1 MGTWASGRRWDLH
14 PEGRE
19 QCCWNQKLLNVLDA
33 LPKSD
38 QPVAKELLRDM
49 HFAQSRAECEKKRD
63 QFKVRYKKYQRKA
76 VETLERDWDRM
87 TTFFDF
93 PKEHWVHLRTTNIV
107 ESPFSAIRLR
117 TDADRRHKR
126 VENGTGLIWKL
137 LMVADKRWRS
147 FKGFPLQKDVYSGKL
162 FVDG

>member
-19 QCCWNQKLLNVLDA
+19 QRCWNQKLLNVLDA

-63 QFKVRYKKYQRKA
+63 QFKARYKKYQQKA

-93 PKEHWVHLRTTNIV
+93 PKEHWCICGPPISSSLR
-107 ESPFSAIRLR
+107 SLR
-117 TDADRRHKR
+117 FDCEPTRPDDINVSRTRQ
-126 VENGTGLIWKL
+126 G
-137 LMVADKRWRS
+137 
-147 FKGFPLQKDVYSGKL
+147 
-162 FVDG
+162 